1 MRRDKATARIL
12 LILSV
17 VHAAVATPA
26 IVRQRSLED
35 VTAALEKRG
44 NSDDESYPSP
54 HMGND
59 LPLTSGTWPSPDD
72 PPPESGTLQLHNELP
87 QTSEAPPSPDGT
99 PPISGTPQSQDDL
112 PVKSGAL
119 PLQHDGPPGSGTLQ
133 PHNDSPS
140 TSGAPSSQ
148 DDTPP
153 VLGDPQFPN
162 DPSAGSEDPELHDD
176 PSPWWL
182 HTNWRPPGEVLQG
195 ESSGTTE
202 LPTSSSEIPPL
213 HDGLSLQHTN
223 FYPPEEML
231 QGEFSG
237 TSSTTSGVSQLQNH
251 LPPGTSQV
259 HSASDGSGDDDTV
272 WRWLYDS
279 RINGGASS
287 SSDFNSEEP
296 LALEAPPPAP
306 EADTFSNDA
315 LKQKLKRI
323 ADFGAVAG
331 VSVVAT
337 LVVQKVIKDY
347 KNGVYVSAFFPAS
360 LADILLSHRVTN
372 ILTHDLAQS
381 THWQGSCS

>member
-1 MRRDKATARIL
+1 MRRDKATARVL

-17 VHAAVATPA
+17 FHAAVVTPA

-44 NSDDESYPSP
+44 NSDDESYFLPP
-54 HMGND
+54 MGND
-59 LPLTSGTWPSPDD
+59 LPLTSGTRPSPDD
-72 PPPESGTLQLHNELP
+72 PPPESGTLQSHNELP

-99 PPISGTPQSQDDL
+99 PPVSGTPQSQDDL
-112 PVKSGAL
+112 PVKSGT
-119 PLQHDGPPGSGTLQ
+119 PPSQHDGPPGSGTLQ
-133 PHNDSPS
+133 LHNDSPS

-153 VLGDPQFPN
+153 ALGDPKFPN
-162 DPSAGSEDPELHDD
+162 DLPAGSEDAELHDD

-202 LPTSSSEIPPL
+202 LPPL

-231 QGEFSG
+231 GESSSG

-259 HSASDGSGDDDTV
+259 HSASDESGDDDTV

-287 SSDFNSEEP
+287 SSDFNSEEQLP
-296 LALEAPPPAP
+296 LEAPPPAP

-337 LVVQKVIKDY
+337 LAVQKMIKDY
-347 KNGVYVSAFFPAS
+347 KNGVYVSASFPAS
-360 LADILLSHRVTN
+360 LADIY
-372 ILTHDLAQS
+372 
-381 THWQGSCS
+381 